1 MPFRSPYPDFT
12 VANVTLPEA
21 IFQDL
26 DPVAAT
32 VALIDG
38 PTGRSYT
45 YGQLR
50 DASFRVAAALQQ
62 LGFSKGDKLAI
73 IGPNSPE
80 YPIAV
85 YGTQLA
91 GGTVTTLNPLYTES
105 EIEHQ
110 LHDAHARF
118 LIASPD
124 LLGKAIPAAKNAHV
138 EKVFTFGGSDS
149 AESFEALMRSTQTH
163 TPVAIDPANDTAAM
177 LYSSGT
183 TGLPKGVELTHR
195 NLVAALTQCE
205 GLFGPGAKRSLL
217 TLPIFHIFGF
227 HAITN
232 FDLSRRGTVVMMP
245 RFDMEQFLET
255 IQRLRIQ
262 RICIVPPIVL
272 GLVKSPLVDKYDLSS
287 LELVFSGAAPLDI
300 ELAAACEKRLRCR
313 VRQGYGMTETSPP
326 ICGHPLDTDMVK
338 HGSVGVLV
346 PNTEAKLFD
355 PATGEEAKNGEPGE
369 LWMRGPQVM
378 KGYYNNPASTS
389 DTIME
394 GGWLRTGDIAR
405 QDEDGWLFIVD
416 RAKELIKFKGLQ
428 VAPAELEAVLLTH
441 PLIADAAVIGVP
453 DEEAGEIP
461 KAFVVAKGE
470 LSAEQVMTYIAERVS
485 PYKKIRKVEF
495 LDAIPKSAS
504 GKILRR
510 VLKDRD
516 RAAAAQA

>member
-1 MPFRSPYPDFT
+1 MPFRSPYPDFD
-12 VANVTLPEA
+12 VANVTLPQA
-21 IFQDL
+21 IFTDL
-26 DPVAAT
+26 DAVADT

-45 YGQLR
+45 YAQLR
-50 DASFRVAAALQQ
+50 DASHRVAAALQQ
-62 LGFSKGDKLAI
+62 RGFKKGDTLALI
-73 IGPNSPE
+73 SPNTPE

-85 YGTQLA
+85 FGAQLA
-91 GGTVTTLNPLYTES
+91 GGAVTTLNPLYTET

-118 LIASPD
+118 LIASPE
-124 LLGKAIPAAKNAHV
+124 LLPKAGAAARRAHV
-138 EKVFTFGGSDS
+138 EEIFTFGSTPDFQ
-149 AESFEALMRSTQTH
+149 SFESLMQSNAPF
-163 TPVAIDPANDTAAM
+163 TPVQCDPANDTAAM

-183 TGLPKGVELTHR
+183 TGLPKGVVLTHR

-205 GLFGPGAKRSLL
+205 GLLGRGPKRALL
-217 TLPIFHIFGF
+217 VLPIFHIFGF

-232 FDLSRRGTVVMMP
+232 FDLSRRGTIVMMP
-245 RFDMEQFLET
+245 RFDLEQFLET

-287 LELVFSGAAPLDI
+287 LDLIFSGAAPLDV
-300 ELAAACEKRLRCR
+300 ELAAACEKRLKCP
-313 VRQGYGMTETSPP
+313 VRQGYGMTETAPP
-326 ICGHPLDTDMVK
+326 ICGHPLETDKVK

-346 PNTEAKLFD
+346 PNTEGMLFD
-355 PATGEEAKNGEPGE
+355 ATTGAEAADGAPGE
-369 LWMRGPQVM
+369 LWVRGPQVM
-378 KGYYNNPASTS
+378 KGYYNNPDSTR
-389 DTIME
+389 DTLME
-394 GGWLRTGDIAR
+394 GGWLRTGDIAKR
-405 QDEDGWLFIVD
+405 DEDGWLFIVD

-441 PLIADAAVIGVP
+441 PLIADAAVIGIP

-461 KAFVVAKGE
+461 KAFLVSRGE
-470 LSAEQVMTYIAERVS
+470 ISAEQVMAYVAERVA
-485 PYKKIRKVEF
+485 PYKKIRRVEF
-495 LDAIPKSAS
+495 LEAIPKSAS

-516 RAAAAQA
+516 RERAASA